1 MSPALLLA
9 LVVGAAPPP
18 AENVAAKAGPILFG
32 SGDRVFLLL
41 APYQPGANLTMATV
55 RVTHPEIVAGRS
67 WDDTSYRFAVG
78 ANPAAL
84 RVAQGQRYTGTVWR
98 FGAQFPDGQ
107 KAFEGVQLDVVRID
121 TVPSSDE
128 PGLRYRG
135 FGNAQRF
142 YILHAG
148 HAFVQVLRTQA
159 SAEVNAPPDGL
170 GVKFDRP
177 GKTAA
182 TRLLPTEMSQVRLS
196 NGQMLKLVGQSEI
209 WFVDGGPLR

>member
-9 LVVGAAPPP
+9 LIVGAAPP

-32 SGDRVFLLL
+32 GGDRVYLLL
-41 APYQPGANLTMATV
+41 APYQPGANLTVATV

-84 RVAQGQRYTGTVWR
+84 RLAQGQRFTGTVWR
-98 FGAQFPDGQ
+98 FGAQFPDGE
-107 KAFEGVQLDVVRID
+107 KAFEGVLLEVVRVD
-121 TVPSSDE
+121 TVPASDD

-135 FGNAQRF
+135 FGTAQHF

-148 HAFVQVLRTQA
+148 HAYVQVLRTTA
-159 SAEVNAPPDGL
+159 SAAVNAPPEGL

-196 NGQMLKLVGQSEI
+196 NGQMLRLVGQTEI
-209 WFVDGGPLR
+209 VFVDGGPLK